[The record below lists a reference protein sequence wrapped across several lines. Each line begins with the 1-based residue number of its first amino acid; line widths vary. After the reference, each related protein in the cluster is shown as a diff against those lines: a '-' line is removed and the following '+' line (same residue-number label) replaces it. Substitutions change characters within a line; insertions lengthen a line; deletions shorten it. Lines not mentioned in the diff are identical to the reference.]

1 MQLIVE
7 FVLCGTA
14 LGKELGMAIF
24 QKNKYL
30 EDLGL
35 KKEDYGLNWLSKDD
49 DRLKDFNDEKE
60 MYGFCSAE
68 TWNMDRIFCE
78 WLYSHCKMYLEKVEG
93 IVDMEFNCIEI
104 DGEEVT
110 QLECIKRI
118 IKLTG
123 EALIDSDGEV
133 ATMQLRE
140 AILIWA
146 EVFPLMWW

>member
-1 MQLIVE
+1 MWHNLKK
-7 FVLCGTA
+7 GN
-14 LGKELGMAIF
+14 GMAIF

-30 EDLGL
+30 EELGL
-35 KKEDYGLNWLSKDD
+35 KKKDYGVNWLSKSDY
-49 DRLKDFNDEKE
+49 RMRDFNYEKE

-78 WLYSHCKMYLEKVEG
+78 WLYSHCKMYLEITDGKV
-93 IVDMEFNCIEI
+93 DLEFHSVEI

-110 QLECIKRI
+110 QLQCIQRI
-118 IKLTG
+118 LKLTG
-123 EALIDSDGEV
+123 EALTESDGEA
-133 ATMQLRE
+133 ATMKLRE

>member
-1 MQLIVE
+1 
-7 FVLCGTA
+7 
-14 LGKELGMAIF
+14 LGLTVF

-30 EDLGL
+30 ENLGL

-68 TWNMDRIFCE
+68 TWNMGRIFCE
-78 WLYSHCKMYLEKVEG
+78 WLYSHCKMYLEKAEG
-93 IVDMEFNCIEI
+93 IVDMEFHCIEI

-110 QLECIKRI
+110 QLQCIQRI

-123 EALIDSDGEV
+123 EALTESDGLAV
-133 ATMQLRE
+133 TMHLKK

>member
-1 MQLIVE
+1 M
-7 FVLCGTA
+7 T
-14 LGKELGMAIF
+14 IF

-30 EDLGL
+30 EELGL
-35 KKEDYGLNWLSKDD
+35 KKKDYGVNWVSRRDV
-49 DRLKDFNDEKE
+49 RLRYFNYEKE

-93 IVDMEFNCIEI
+93 TVDLEFHCVEI

-110 QLECIKRI
+110 QLECIQRI

-123 EALIDSDGEV
+123 EALTEPDGET
-133 ATMQLRE
+133 ATKQLRE

>member
-7 FVLCGTA
+7 FVLWGTTRR
-14 LGKELGMAIF
+14 KEMGMTVF

-35 KKEDYGLNWLSKDD
+35 KKEDYGVNWLSKDD

-68 TWNMDRIFCE
+68 TWNMGRIFCE
-78 WLYSHCKMYLEKVEG
+78 WLYSHCKMYLEKAEG
-93 IVDMEFNCIEI
+93 TVDMEFHFIEI
-104 DGEEVT
+104 DDEELT
-110 QLECIKRI
+110 QLQCIQRI
-118 IKLTG
+118 LKLTS
-123 EALIDSDGEV
+123 EALTDSDGE
-133 ATMQLRE
+133 AFTMQLRE

>member
-7 FVLCGTA
+7 FVLCGTTRR
-14 LGKELGMAIF
+14 KELGMTVF

-93 IVDMEFNCIEI
+93 IIDMEFNCIEI

-110 QLECIKRI
+110 QLQCIQRI
-118 IKLTG
+118 LKLTG
-123 EALIDSDGEV
+123 EALTESDREA

-140 AILIWA
+140 SILIWA